1 MSEPKKFL
9 SVKHIVFMI
18 IVQVLAFNNIPR
30 CYYQMGY
37 SAIPILILAAL
48 LFFVPYSFMM
58 AEYGSALRDDAGGL
72 YNWMERSLGTKFAF
86 CGSLLNYAGTL
97 VWFMLVVASSEWVYL
112 SAMISG
118 GDTTG
123 AWSIL
128 GLTSAQTLG
137 ILGVVLTL
145 VLTIIAVSGL
155 ENISKFFSV
164 GGSLVM
170 GLVGVLMVGGVL
182 VLICN
187 GGQFAQPLSAYGFFH
202 SPNESYQSTGGIIS
216 FFAFA
221 ILAYGGSEIFSSV
234 TDQTKDAGRTIP
246 KAMLFS
252 AGFITV
258 AYCLGI
264 FVCGMFTNWAEFSG
278 QINMGNAAV
287 IIMKNL
293 GFTLASSFGAS
304 EAAALTISHWFARIV
319 GLILFCSTTSCI
331 LECMYTS
338 LKSTIQGTPK
348 GLWPEWIQ
356 KVDPK
361 TGTLKNALWGQCGI
375 ISVFVLAVAFGGK
388 GIDEFFNLLLV
399 MTTIANTIPYA
410 FLSGAFPAFKRL
422 DLERPY
428 VFYKTQTSAKIAS
441 LIVTG
446 VILFANAFCI
456 IEPAMSGD
464 WSSTIWSV
472 VGPLFFFAI
481 ALIMVAR
488 HNKKV
493 RS

>member
-1 MSEPKKFL
+1 MKLHELLQGIEVLEQNADPELELTGVSYDSRSTAPGELFAAISGYATDGHRFIPAALARGAACVLCEHDMPEHTPWVRVRDARAALAQLGCNWFGHPAERLCMIGVTGTNGKTTVTCL
-9 SVKHIVFMI
+9 VKH
-18 IVQVLAFNNIPR
+18 VL
-30 CYYQMGY
+30 
-37 SAIPILILAAL
+37 
-48 LFFVPYSFMM
+48 
-58 AEYGSALRDDAGGL
+58 E
-72 YNWMERSLGTKFAF
+72 
-86 CGSLLNYAGTL
+86 
-97 VWFMLVVASSEWVYL
+97 
-112 SAMISG
+112 
-118 GDTTG
+118 
-123 AWSIL
+123 
-128 GLTSAQTLG
+128 QTLG

-246 KAMLFS
+246 KAMLVS

-361 TGTLKNALWGQCGI
+361 TGTLKNALWVQCGI

>member
-37 SAIPILILAAL
+37 SAIPIL
-48 LFFVPYSFMM
+48 FFVPYSFMM
-58 AEYGSALRDDAGGL
+58 AEYGSALRDEAGGL

-361 TGTLKNALWGQCGI
+361 TGTLKNALWVQCGI

>member
-1 MSEPKKFL
+1 MG
-9 SVKHIVFMI
+9 KHE
-18 IVQVLAFNNIPR
+18 LN
-30 CYYQMGY
+30 
-37 SAIPILILAAL
+37 
-48 LFFVPYSFMM
+48 
-58 AEYGSALRDDAGGL
+58 
-72 YNWMERSLGTKFAF
+72 FAR
-86 CGSLLNYAGTL
+86 L
-97 VWFMLVVASSEWVYL
+97 
-112 SAMISG
+112 
-118 GDTTG
+118 
-123 AWSIL
+123 
-128 GLTSAQTLG
+128 QTLG

-361 TGTLKNALWGQCGI
+361 TGTLKNALWVQCGI

>member
-58 AEYGSALRDDAGGL
+58 AEYGSALRDEAGGL

-182 VLICN
+182 VLILN

-202 SPNESYQSTGGIIS
+202 SPNENYQSTGGIIS

-221 ILAYGGSEIFSSV
+221 ILAYGGSEISPASPTRPETQAKPFRRPCSSPPALSPLH
-234 TDQTKDAGRTIP
+234 T
-246 KAMLFS
+246 
-252 AGFITV
+252 
-258 AYCLGI
+258 
-264 FVCGMFTNWAEFSG
+264 
-278 QINMGNAAV
+278 
-287 IIMKNL
+287 
-293 GFTLASSFGAS
+293 AS
-304 EAAALTISHWFARIV
+304 
-319 GLILFCSTTSCI
+319 
-331 LECMYTS
+331 
-338 LKSTIQGTPK
+338 
-348 GLWPEWIQ
+348 
-356 KVDPK
+356 
-361 TGTLKNALWGQCGI
+361 
-375 ISVFVLAVAFGGK
+375 
-388 GIDEFFNLLLV
+388 
-399 MTTIANTIPYA
+399 
-410 FLSGAFPAFKRL
+410 
-422 DLERPY
+422 
-428 VFYKTQTSAKIAS
+428 AS
-441 LIVTG
+441 LSAACSRTG
-446 VILFANAFCI
+446 QNSA
-456 IEPAMSGD
+456 
-464 WSSTIWSV
+464 
-472 VGPLFFFAI
+472 
-481 ALIMVAR
+481 
-488 HNKKV
+488 V
-493 RS
+493 RSTWAMPRSSL

>member
-1 MSEPKKFL
+1 M
-9 SVKHIVFMI
+9 
-18 IVQVLAFNNIPR
+18 
-30 CYYQMGY
+30 
-37 SAIPILILAAL
+37 
-48 LFFVPYSFMM
+48 
-58 AEYGSALRDDAGGL
+58 
-72 YNWMERSLGTKFAF
+72 
-86 CGSLLNYAGTL
+86 
-97 VWFMLVVASSEWVYL
+97 
-112 SAMISG
+112 
-118 GDTTG
+118 
-123 AWSIL
+123 
-128 GLTSAQTLG
+128 
-137 ILGVVLTL
+137 
-145 VLTIIAVSGL
+145 
-155 ENISKFFSV
+155 
-164 GGSLVM
+164 
-170 GLVGVLMVGGVL
+170 
-182 VLICN
+182 
-187 GGQFAQPLSAYGFFH
+187 
-202 SPNESYQSTGGIIS
+202 
-216 FFAFA
+216 
-221 ILAYGGSEIFSSV
+221 
-234 TDQTKDAGRTIP
+234 TKDAGRTIP

-361 TGTLKNALWGQCGI
+361 TGTLKNALWVQCGI